1 MFYGPIVKYSKFIL
15 LPASF
20 LPPQAWIKLSSS
32 RAMRTRRST
41 RRPSTSSS
49 TTLAQKMM
57 IAAWLPKWMRRNSS
71 SSSSSLRPLWRASS
85 YNVCLQGGEGMGSTT
100 NQRKSSPLVGGKPA
114 PPPSATTHLCCPGN
128 CALDLLRPLP
138 WREHP
143 LDRQNHLRLTFG
155 FVTRRG
161 RVGFFFLTLYFGC
174 TCVFNPG
181 AQGQTKED

>member
-155 FVTRRG
+155 FCDKKGTCWV
-161 RVGFFFLTLYFGC
+161 FLPHTIFWLHIC
-174 TCVFNPG
+174 L
-181 AQGQTKED
+181 